1 MINKIYILV
10 FLILTAALSA
20 NPSADL
26 STTQSTTL
34 TKVAEPG
41 QNREWQIKA
50 AFVYNFINFVDW
62 PKEKMKESDTD
73 EPITIGII
81 GNENFT
87 KSFDPVK
94 DKKIRGKNIVIKYY
108 KDLKGLDKSQGKEN
122 AKQKQAIES
131 LKKCHIVFLCN
142 CNSTSIENSAAI
154 IKALKGS
161 SVLTVGEQAGFLENG
176 GNIKFVTEKKK
187 IRFEINLDSVKNN
200 GLKIRSKL
208 LKLAKRVIKEEKTIS
223 IKN

>member
-1 MINKIYILV
+1 MKYKVYILL

-20 NPSADL
+20 NPSANP
-26 STTQSTTL
+26 SANL
-34 TKVAEPG
+34 TKAAKSE

-50 AFVYNFINFVDW
+50 AFIYNFINFVDW

-73 EPITIGII
+73 EPITIGVI
-81 GNENFT
+81 GSENFT

-142 CNSTSIENSAAI
+142 CNSTSVKNSAAI
-154 IKALKGS
+154 IDALKGS
-161 SVLTVGEQAGFLENG
+161 SVLTVGEQTGFLENG
-176 GNIKFVTEKKK
+176 GNINFVTEKKK

-208 LKLAKRVIKEEKTIS
+208 LKLAKRVIKEKKTIS
-223 IKN
+223 IKS